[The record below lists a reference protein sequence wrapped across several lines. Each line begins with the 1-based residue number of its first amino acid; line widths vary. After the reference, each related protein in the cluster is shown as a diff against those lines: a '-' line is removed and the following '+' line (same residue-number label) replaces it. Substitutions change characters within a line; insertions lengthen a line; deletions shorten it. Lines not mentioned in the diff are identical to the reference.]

1 MSRGYRTSAEYLPEE
16 LDCVRVLVHKNTARA
31 AALIWSLIWSLKE
44 AAVKAT
50 GTGFNCYDPLEVRV
64 ANPRPGGQGILFDV
78 WAGNRSTYNFLKIT
92 FLFGI
97 VPLSFM

>member
-1 MSRGYRTSAEYLPEE
+1 MSRSHRTSAEYLPEE
-16 LDCVRVLVHKNTARA
+16 LDCVRALGRKNTARA
-31 AALIWSLIWSLKE
+31 AALIWSLKE

-78 WAGNRSTYNFLKIT
+78 WAGNRSTYNFLKLP
-92 FLFGI
+92 FYS
-97 VPLSFM
+97 V